1 MSLDRKYLIFALS
14 YAVAGMF
21 LGIYMAASQNH
32 GQLIAHT
39 HILLVGFVTS
49 FIYGIIHKLWL
60 NNPGAIVAKAQFIL
74 HQLAAVILFVGLILF
89 YGGVYPPETL
99 DPILGAASVGVLI
112 AALLMLYMAI
122 KSGTGRT

>member
-1 MSLDRKYLIFALS
+1 MSLDRKYLVFALS
-14 YAVAGMF
+14 YAVAGMC
-21 LGIYMAASQNH
+21 LGIYMASTQNH
-32 GQLIAHT
+32 GQLVSHA

-74 HQLAAVILFVGLILF
+74 HQLAAIILFIGLMLL
-89 YGGVYPPETL
+89 YGGVYPPEAL
-99 DPILGAASVGVLI
+99 DPILGASSIGVLI

-122 KSGTGRT
+122 KSGTAKA